1 MFCLARS
8 MFLQIGL
15 WFTSGIDEDEPHV
28 CQRVDLCVADSIFIY
43 IYIFIFINFFTY
55 VYVIL

>member
-1 MFCLARS
+1 

>member
-1 MFCLARS
+1 

-28 CQRVDLCVADSIFIY
+28 CQRVGLCVADGIFTRIY
-43 IYIFIFINFFTY
+43 IYIYIINIFTY